1 MTSFSPGYFR
11 LEVAPGQRIIAWCC
25 EVRTE
30 SGRVAIGAF
39 RSQAAAKDP
48 AKAIGTYTPA
58 EFAAVA
64 VEAISPLAAG

>member
-1 MTSFSPGYFR
+1 MSALFAGAGYYR
-11 LEVAPGQRIIAWCC
+11 LSTAPGQRIVAWCC
-25 EVRTE
+25 SSDGGRTI
-30 SGRVAIGAF
+30 AAF
-39 RSQAAAKDP
+39 RSQAAARDP